1 MALGSVLQLLAYIRM
16 RSLALLGSFPSWCRH
31 VRALARARALGDYLL
46 VGVWGDDGGD
56 GNSAAQTNRNRNVMS
71 LGERALS
78 VLSCRHVDDVVLAP
92 PRGAPPDAATLAAL
106 NVRVLANVTN
116 MAPDFEPLSGGVG
129 GEIGS
134 GVAVREVDMGD
145 NDFVTATIVE
155 RVRAINAAKA
165 AAGH

>member
-16 RSLALLGSFPSWCRH
+16 RSLALLVPSWRRH

-116 MAPDFEPLSGGVG
+116 MAPDFEPLSGGGAG
-129 GEIGS
+129 GEIDS
-134 GVAVREVDMGD
+134 GVEVREVDMGD